1 MSLLGQVVHFAF
13 ALIHLCP
20 LLFEFH
26 STEFRSLVKNYYN
39 YMPAKKQVEIFVFTK
54 NALKILHFCHF
65 FSASL
70 VIFNAFMLNLAIFT
84 KNAFFIVFL

>member
-1 MSLLGQVVHFAF
+1 M
-13 ALIHLCP
+13 
-20 LLFEFH
+20 
-26 STEFRSLVKNYYN
+26 T
-39 YMPAKKQVEIFVFTK
+39 AKKQVEIFVFTK